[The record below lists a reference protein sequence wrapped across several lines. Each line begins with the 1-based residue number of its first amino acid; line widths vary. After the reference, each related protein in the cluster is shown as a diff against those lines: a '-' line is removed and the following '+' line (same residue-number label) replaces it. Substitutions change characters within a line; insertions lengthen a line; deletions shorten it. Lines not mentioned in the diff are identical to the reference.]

1 MKITEIRFAML
12 RVPLKTP
19 FKTALRTLDA
29 VEDIVVTM
37 HTDTGHV
44 GYGEAPA
51 TAVITGDTH
60 GSIVEAIRKF
70 IEPRLIGQEIA
81 NLNRITHLIQGAI
94 EKNTSAKAAVEIA
107 VYDLFGQLY
116 NAPLY
121 KMLGGG
127 DPVIT
132 TDITISVD
140 YIEKMVADSMAA
152 VDRGFETLKVKVGKD
167 IGVDVERVKAIYA
180 AVEGRALLRLDANQG
195 WTPKEAVYAIQSL
208 EDAGVRLELVE
219 QPVRA
224 QDLDGLK
231 YVTERVHTPIMAD
244 ESVFGPAEV
253 IDLIRMRAADII
265 NIKLMKTG
273 GLSRAIQIADIA
285 EIYGVECMI
294 GCMIE
299 TSISVAAAVH
309 LAVAKSSVIT
319 KVDLD
324 GPSLCAYDPVE
335 GGVIF
340 NESEISVTDAP
351 GLGIRSIRGLEP
363 IIALDGRR
371 SPQLLSAPN

>member
-1 MKITEIRFAML
+1 MKITDIRFNML

-19 FKTALRTLDA
+19 FKTALRTVDSI
-29 VEDIVVTM
+29 EDVIVTV
-37 HTDTGHV
+37 HTDKGNV

-60 GSIVEAIRKF
+60 GSIVEAIKKY
-70 IEPRLIGQEIA
+70 IAPRIIGEDVA
-81 NLNRITHLIQGAI
+81 NLNRITQLIQGAL
-94 EKNTSAKAAVEIA
+94 EKNSSAKAAVEIA

-121 KMLGGG
+121 KLLGGG

-140 YIEKMVADSMAA
+140 YIDKMVADSIAA
-152 VDRGFETLKVKVGKD
+152 VDRGFESLKIKVGKD
-167 IGVDVERVKAIYA
+167 IGVDIERVKAIYA
-180 AVEGRALLRLDANQG
+180 AVEGRALLRVDANQG
-195 WTPKEAVYAIQSL
+195 WTAKQAVFALQTL

-219 QPVRA
+219 QPVKA
-224 QDLDGLK
+224 QDLEGMK

-244 ESVFGPAEV
+244 ESVFGPTDV
-253 IDLIRMRAADII
+253 IELIRMRAADII

-273 GLSRAIQIADIA
+273 GLSNAIQIADLCGM
-285 EIYGVECMI
+285 YGMECMI
-294 GCMIE
+294 GCMVE
-299 TSISVAAAVH
+299 TSVSVSAAVH
-309 LAVAKSSVIT
+309 LAVAKSNVIT

-324 GPSLCAYDPVE
+324 GPSLCQFNPVV

-340 NESEISVTDAP
+340 NESEITVTQAP
-351 GLGIRSIRGLEP
+351 GLGIKEIRGMQ
-363 IIALDGRR
+363 AL
-371 SPQLLSAPN
+371 AAA

>member
-1 MKITEIRFAML
+1 MKITGIRL
-12 RVPLKTP
+12 GKLHVPLRTP
-19 FKTALRTLDA
+19 FKTALRTVDA
-29 VEDIVVTM
+29 VEDIVVEL
-37 HTDTGHV
+37 HTDSGHI
-44 GYGEAPA
+44 GYGGAPA

-60 GSIVEAIRKF
+60 GSIIEAIRKF
-70 IEPRLIGQEIA
+70 IAPRVIGEEIA
-81 NLNRITHLIQGAI
+81 NLNRITQLIQTAL
-94 EKNTSAKAAVEIA
+94 ERNTSAKAAVEIA

-116 NAPLY
+116 GAPLY
-121 KMLGGG
+121 RMLGGG

-140 YIEKMVADSMAA
+140 NIDKMVADSINA
-152 VDRGFETLKVKVGKD
+152 VDRGFESLKIKVGKD
-167 IGVDVERVKAIYA
+167 IGIDIERVMAIHA
-180 AVEGRALLRLDANQG
+180 AVGGRASLRLDANQG
-195 WTPKEAVYAIQSL
+195 WTAKQAVYAIGML

-224 QDLDGLK
+224 QDLDGMK

-265 NIKLMKTG
+265 NIKLMKSG
-273 GLSRAIQIADIA
+273 GLSNAIRIADISA
-285 EIYGVECMI
+285 LYGVECMI
-294 GCMIE
+294 GCMLE
-299 TSISVAAAVH
+299 SSISVAAAVH
-309 LAVAKSSVIT
+309 LAVAKSNAIT

-324 GPSLCAYDPVE
+324 GPSLCAFNPVD

-351 GLGIRSIRGLEP
+351 GLGIRSIQGLEA
-363 IIALDGRR
+363 IAV
-371 SPQLLSAPN
+371 